1 MKLYLVI
8 ERDNEVEYNDNV
20 FGVFSTKEKATEIKE
35 NLNRNFLD
43 HNETNIADIIELNL
57 DETTDDYDFYLYN

>member
-8 ERDNEVEYNDNV
+8 ERDGEYDDNV

-35 NLNRNFLD
+35 ILNRNFLD
-43 HNETNIADIIELNL
+43 HNETHIADIIELNL

>member
-43 HNETNIADIIELNL
+43 HNETHIADIIELNL

>member
-8 ERDNEVEYNDNV
+8 ERDTEDEYDDNV

-35 NLNRNFLD
+35 ILNRNFLD
-43 HNETNIADIIELNL
+43 HNETHIADIIELNL
-57 DETTDDYDFYLYN
+57 DETTDDYDFYLCN

>member
-8 ERDNEVEYNDNV
+8 ERDTEDECDDNV

-43 HNETNIADIIELNL
+43 HNETHIADIIELDL

>member
-8 ERDNEVEYNDNV
+8 ERDGEYDDNV

-35 NLNRNFLD
+35 SLNRNFLD
-43 HNETNIADIIELNL
+43 HNETHIADIIELNL

>member
-8 ERDNEVEYNDNV
+8 ERDGEYDDNV

-35 NLNRNFLD
+35 ILNHNFLD
-43 HNETNIADIIELNL
+43 HNETHIADIIELNL

>member
-8 ERDNEVEYNDNV
+8 ERDGEYDDNA

-35 NLNRNFLD
+35 ILNRNFLD
-43 HNETNIADIIELNL
+43 HNETHIADIIELNL

>member
-8 ERDNEVEYNDNV
+8 ERDSEYDDNV

-35 NLNRNFLD
+35 ILNRNFLD
-43 HNETNIADIIELNL
+43 HNETHIADIIELNL

>member
-8 ERDNEVEYNDNV
+8 ERDNEVECNDNV

-35 NLNRNFLD
+35 ILNRNFLD
-43 HNETNIADIIELNL
+43 HNETHIADIIELNL

>member
-8 ERDNEVEYNDNV
+8 ERDGEYDDNV

-35 NLNRNFLD
+35 ILNRNFLD
-43 HNETNIADIIELNL
+43 HNETHIVDIIELNL

>member
-8 ERDNEVEYNDNV
+8 ERDGEYDDNV

-35 NLNRNFLD
+35 ILNRNFLD
-43 HNETNIADIIELNL
+43 HNATHIADIIELNL